1 MIKINLASKKRSAAV
16 QALESTS
23 GGAEGG
29 GGGLLER
36 LKSFK
41 FGGGASG
48 DAGARAM
55 AAISFAQVWKIG
67 VAVLAVAVAYFYF
80 GSQKQEE
87 LAKIGA
93 LVTVAKAEQAKLNAK
108 VQLTSGY
115 QAKKAQ
121 LEKDEKILRT
131 KIETIKKLTD
141 ERDVPSR
148 LMRELA
154 EGVPGD
160 LWFSGM
166 DFDEEKRVIVLR
178 GKSYAEA
185 SVNTFNKLISSNA
198 LFTGAEIK
206 ETTTERD
213 GAGTEMFAFLIEAR
227 RK

>member
-1 MIKINLASKKRSAAV
+1 MIRINLATKKRSAAV
-16 QALESTS
+16 QALEATGA
-23 GGAEGG
+23 GGEG
-29 GGGLLER
+29 GGGLLDR
-36 LKSFK
+36 LRSFK
-41 FGGGASG
+41 IGGGASG
-48 DAGARAM
+48 DTGARAM
-55 AAISFAQVWKIG
+55 AALSFAQAWKIG

-80 GSQKQEE
+80 GSQKEEE
-87 LAKIGA
+87 LGKVRA
-93 LVTVAKAEQAKLNAK
+93 LVTAAQAEQAKLNAK
-108 VQLTSGY
+108 VQQTSGY

-160 LWFSGM
+160 LWFSAM
-166 DFDEEKRVIVLR
+166 DFDEEKRLIVLR

-185 SVNTFNKLISSNA
+185 SVNAFNKLLSSNA
-198 LFTGAEIK
+198 MFSGSEIK

-213 GAGTEMFAFLIEAR
+213 SAGTEMFAFLIEAR